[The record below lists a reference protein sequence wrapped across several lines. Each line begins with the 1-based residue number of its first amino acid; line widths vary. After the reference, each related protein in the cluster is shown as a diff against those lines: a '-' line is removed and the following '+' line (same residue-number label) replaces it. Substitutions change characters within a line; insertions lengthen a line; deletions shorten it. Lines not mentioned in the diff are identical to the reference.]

1 MFCCKNKLRK
11 AMEVVDICGEQASQ
25 NPSEANDIQS
35 ATARLLWDKVAR
47 PLKIPMIIFGL
58 YHEKGTKTVHPQ
70 SEDKDDSLTF
80 AVTRIY
86 HVFVVVF
93 LWYNFAR
100 FLVSFWIIGTQDLI
114 YNNISVCAWTFH
126 VAANNSILL
135 KICYKGDV
143 CQLISNQSKL
153 CFCPSQSVDED
164 SSKYHVK
171 PSWMKYRSFALAGS
185 IVGLCGLCLNIAAML
200 FIIYGSN
207 ESSVSYSM
215 ICLPWSSDLACGFS
229 SVFVV
234 YSSAAWILTIV
245 FIAFICNI
253 LSGQLAQLT
262 YDFTETFG
270 GVTNFEAKLLDTFRR
285 KFSLLCRSVE
295 LADEMLSPLIAV
307 AYCTHIPGIIFL
319 LYQVVSGETE
329 ISYTLIA
336 SFWIVASSM
345 NLAIISYFAV
355 TVPRKGRQIH

>member
-1 MFCCKNKLRK
+1 
-11 AMEVVDICGEQASQ
+11 MEVMDISRERASQ

-58 YHEKGTKTVHPQ
+58 YHEKGTKKVHPQ
-70 SEDKDDSLTF
+70 SEDKDDSLAF
-80 AVTRIY
+80 MVTRIY

-93 LWYNFAR
+93 LWFNFAR
-100 FLVSFWIIGTQDLI
+100 FLVSFWVIGSQDLI
-114 YNNISVCAWTFH
+114 YTNISVSAWAFH

-153 CFCPSQSVDED
+153 CFCPSQSGDDD
-164 SSKYHVK
+164 SSKNRVK
-171 PSWMKYRSFALAGS
+171 PSWMKYRSFALAGTV
-185 IVGLCGLCLNIAAML
+185 VGLCGLCLNIAAML
-200 FIIYGSN
+200 FIIYGTN
-207 ESSVSYSM
+207 VSSVSYRM
-215 ICLPWSSDLACGFS
+215 LCLPWSSDLACGFS

-234 YSSAAWILTIV
+234 YSSAAWTLPIV

-285 KFSLLCRSVE
+285 NFNILRRSVE

-307 AYCTHIPGIIFL
+307 AYCTHIPGMIFL
-319 LYQVVSGETE
+319 LYQVVVREIG

-336 SFWIVASSM
+336 SFWIVGSSM

-355 TVPRKGRQIH
+355 TVHEKVGK